1 MYVCAYVGEK
11 GGSSVP
17 GIHEGTGPR
26 VVLSLTG
33 KRERIAHCRYDIGTF
48 IGYLGRWIHSNRSMI
63 YRWGRSINNHYK
75 LFFSFEKAV
84 MKCCTGLTRKGT
96 RKKEPKKWHKNRA
109 YPLPPRWFEFARKLG
124 VIPRRS
130 VGSSELTSPTRR
142 NSSLLELKREWGLF
156 R

>member
-33 KRERIAHCRYDIGTF
+33 RRKELQVWYWCFYR
-48 IGYLGRWIHSNRSMI
+48 RWIHSNRSMI